1 MLSNVELKSIDE
13 VFSTPIIQQTAFW
26 SEVKKRMG
34 TESEAFNFKVNKS
47 DIFNNNK
54 LKGSIVSDF
63 LVINQRLDSNHSVA
77 YLPYGPEL
85 EPDQEIQGAFLEE
98 LSESLRS
105 HLPQDCMF
113 IRYDLV
119 WESLWANDD
128 DFYNENGMWLG
139 PPDVSTQEFRFNYT
153 TTEWNFK
160 KAGSN
165 ILPSNTIF
173 IDLKP
178 DETAILAAMK
188 PKTRYNIG
196 LSARK
201 GVTVRS
207 AGIDDIDI
215 WYKLYAETAVRN
227 NFYLHKPE
235 YFTAVLTANA
245 DNSQSPAEVELL
257 IAEHC
262 GVPLAAMFLVITG
275 NRGTYLYGASSSSQ
289 RELMATYAMQW
300 HAIKLAKQK
309 GCVAYDLFGVSP
321 DGDESHPMSGLYRFK
336 SGFGGKMFHTMGCW
350 DYPLRK
356 EEYSYFR
363 AFELKSQGYHLS

>member
-207 AGIDDIDI
+207 ASIDDIDI